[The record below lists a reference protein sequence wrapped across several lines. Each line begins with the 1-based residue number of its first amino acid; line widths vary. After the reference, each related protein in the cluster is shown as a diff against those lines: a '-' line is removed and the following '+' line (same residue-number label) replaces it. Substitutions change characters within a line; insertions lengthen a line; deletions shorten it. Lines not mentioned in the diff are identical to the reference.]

1 MLYNNKNFLNCF
13 HDNSIRLDHLYIYIY
28 IYIYIAGSIQIG
40 NQFLRKW
47 NMYYL
52 DSFYLKQVLMR

>member
-13 HDNSIRLDHLYIYIY
+13 HDNSIRLDHLYIYI
-28 IYIYIAGSIQIG
+28 AGSIQMG